1 MTLTD
6 GEGPSC
12 PRLLPAAG
20 LPTRLLLVDRL
31 FSLYL
36 GTDRGPFARM
46 DAVGLDVVLD
56 IEEHYADERP
66 RPA

>member
-1 MTLTD
+1 LTLTD
-6 GEGPSC
+6 GGGPSC
-12 PRLLPAAG
+12 PACSQRPACRHAF
-20 LPTRLLLVDRL
+20 LLVDRL

-56 IEEHYADERP
+56 IEDYADERP